1 MTGTDTPCCPVD
13 MLLTVAGEAFP
24 LVYDSL
30 QTVPS
35 RTAMQVTQPD
45 TAVDVLTWAG
55 RLWDPAVLCASRTH
69 GECAGGST

>member
-35 RTAMQVTQPD
+35 RTAMQVTHPD
-45 TAVDVLTWAG
+45 TAVDVLTRAG
-55 RLWDPAVLCASRTH
+55 R
-69 GECAGGST
+69 